1 MNCIAIIP
9 AGGKG
14 LRAGITNK
22 KGYATPKQY
31 LKVKGKEIIVYT
43 LQAFQKNKHINK
55 IIIAAE
61 PEYFSLLLKLVNKFK
76 LSKVK
81 LIVEGGSTRQ
91 QSVYNAV
98 LSSEADDNDLL
109 VVHDA
114 ARALLP
120 DEILANSILSA
131 KKNGNALV
139 CIKAKDTLIKGK
151 KFVDEYLNRDEVYYV
166 QTPQIFKYRDLHRAL
181 SKTHR
186 EQFVGTDES
195 MLVKRLGKKVNIVEG
210 SVFNFKIT
218 TKEDV
223 EMFRKLTTVKYL
235 S

>member
-1 MNCIAIIP
+1 MSCIAIIP
-9 AGGKG
+9 AAGKG
-14 LRAGITNK
+14 LRSGL
-22 KGYATPKQY
+22 ATPKQY
-31 LKVKGKEIIVYT
+31 LKVNGKEIIVYT
-43 LQAFQKNKHINK
+43 LQTFQKNKLINK

-61 PEYFSLLLKLVNKFK
+61 TEYFSLLIKLVKKYK

-98 LSSEADDNDLL
+98 LSSDANDNDLL

-114 ARALLP
+114 ARALIP
-120 DEILANSILSA
+120 NDILKNAIISA

-151 KFVDEYLNRDEVYYV
+151 KTVDKYLNRDEVYYV
-166 QTPQIFKYRDLHRAL
+166 QTPQIFKYRDLQRAL
-181 SKTHR
+181 SKADK
-186 EQFVGTDES
+186 EKFIGTDES
-195 MLVKRLGKKVNIVEG
+195 MLVKRLGKKVHIVEG

-223 EMFRKLTTVKYL
+223 EMFRRLVK
-235 S
+235 

>member
-14 LRAGITNK
+14 LRSGL
-22 KGYATPKQY
+22 ATPKQY
-31 LKVKGKEIIVYT
+31 LKVNGKEIIVYT

-61 PEYFSLLLKLVNKFK
+61 PEYFDLLIKLVKKYKLFK
-76 LSKVK
+76 VR
-81 LIVEGGSTRQ
+81 LIVKGGSTRQ

-98 LSSEADDNDLL
+98 LSSGASDNDLL

-120 DEILANSILSA
+120 DDVLTNAIEIA
-131 KKNGNALV
+131 KKKGNSLV

-166 QTPQIFKYRDLHRAL
+166 QTPQIFKYKDLQRAL
-181 SKTHR
+181 GKAHS

-195 MLVKRLGKKVNIVEG
+195 MLVKRTGKKVNIVEG

-223 EMFRKLTTVKYL
+223 EMFRRLVK
-235 S
+235 

>member
-1 MNCIAIIP
+1 MFTHF
-9 AGGKG
+9 K
-14 LRAGITNK
+14 T
-22 KGYATPKQY
+22 
-31 LKVKGKEIIVYT
+31 
-43 LQAFQKNKHINK
+43 FQKNKLINK

-61 PEYFSLLLKLVNKFK
+61 PEYFSLLIKLVKKYK

-81 LIVEGGSTRQ
+81 LIVEGGRTRQ

-98 LSSEADDNDLL
+98 LSSGADDNDLL

-114 ARALLP
+114 ARALIP
-120 DEILANSILSA
+120 NDVITNAIISA

-166 QTPQIFKYRDLHRAL
+166 QTPQIFKYKDLQRAL
-181 SKTHR
+181 GKAHS
-186 EQFVGTDES
+186 EEFVGTDES
-195 MLVKRLGKKVNIVEG
+195 MLVKRTGKKVNIVEG

-223 EMFRKLTTVKYL
+223 EMFRRLVK
-235 S
+235 

>member
-14 LRAGITNK
+14 LRSGL
-22 KGYATPKQY
+22 ATPKQY
-31 LKVKGKEIIVYT
+31 LKVNGKEIIVYT
-43 LQAFQKNKHINK
+43 LQTFQKNKHINK

-61 PEYFSLLLKLVNKFK
+61 PEYFYLLIKLVKKYK

-98 LSSEADDNDLL
+98 LSSGAEDNDLL

-114 ARALLP
+114 ARALIP
-120 DEILANSILSA
+120 NDVITNAIISA

-166 QTPQIFKYRDLHRAL
+166 QTPQIFKYKDLQRAL
-181 SKTHR
+181 GKAHSEK
-186 EQFVGTDES
+186 FVGTDES
-195 MLVKRLGKKVNIVEG
+195 MLVKRTGKKVNIVEG

-223 EMFRKLTTVKYL
+223 EMFRRLVK
-235 S
+235 